1 MYGFL
6 EISKKLENT
15 YDMAKTSTGT
25 PYYLP
30 PEMCLGQSYGDKIDM
45 WCLGCIL
52 YEMCSLTRPFEAN
65 NLNKVLHKIT
75 KEKYKDLPK

>member
-1 MYGFL
+1 
-6 EISKKLENT
+6 
-15 YDMAKTSTGT
+15 MAKTSTGT

-30 PEMCLGQSYGDKIDM
+30 PEMCLGHSYGDKIDM

-52 YEMCSLTRPFEAN
+52 YEMCALSRPFEAG

-75 KEKYKDLPK
+75 KEKYKDLPSHFDPIFHKLIDMLL